1 MKYQQLMKQYY
12 GDLSNL
18 NQLLQSMVNSYRL
31 LIAGAAELNN
41 INEARS
47 SYVKVAVKRADNLGE
62 IIDHVIE
69 LLDECGESYFKYIA
83 LVGDHILKNTDSSVI
98 LTEVDNELLFQ
109 DASVREEYEALKKY
123 KEEDFFYNNNDIEI
137 ELSNGQYLKYKVFSV
152 YITDIND
159 NYTKTSFEDKDEYKE
174 FLERI
179 KNKSIYKSD
188 ISVNENDKII
198 TLSTCSYEFD
208 DARLVVTGKL
218 IDKEQ

>member
-62 IIDHVIE
+62 IIDNVIE

-123 KEEDFFYNNNDIEI
+123 KEEDFFYNNNYIEI
-137 ELSNGQYLKYKVFSV
+137 ELSNGQYLKY
-152 YITDIND
+152 
-159 NYTKTSFEDKDEYKE
+159 
-174 FLERI
+174 
-179 KNKSIYKSD
+179 
-188 ISVNENDKII
+188 
-198 TLSTCSYEFD
+198 
-208 DARLVVTGKL
+208 RLCFK
-218 IDKEQ
+218 

>member
-62 IIDHVIE
+62 IIDNVIE
-69 LLDECGESYFKYIA
+69 LR
-83 LVGDHILKNTDSSVI
+83 DHILKNTDSSVI

-123 KEEDFFYNNNDIEI
+123 KEEHQKE
-137 ELSNGQYLKYKVFSV
+137 
-152 YITDIND
+152 
-159 NYTKTSFEDKDEYKE
+159 FED
-174 FLERI
+174 
-179 KNKSIYKSD
+179 
-188 ISVNENDKII
+188 
-198 TLSTCSYEFD
+198 
-208 DARLVVTGKL
+208 
-218 IDKEQ
+218 